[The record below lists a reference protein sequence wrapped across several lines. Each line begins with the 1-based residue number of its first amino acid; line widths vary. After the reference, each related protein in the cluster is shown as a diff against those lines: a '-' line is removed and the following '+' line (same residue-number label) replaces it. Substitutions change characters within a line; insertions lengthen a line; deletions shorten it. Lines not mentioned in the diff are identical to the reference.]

1 MRLKGNNYYI
11 NIINYVIVIIY
22 SKLWVD
28 KYVPKTS
35 KDIIGNIENIDKI
48 KLFLENNIKG
58 GLLITGYSGVGKTLI
73 SHIILKEYG
82 YNIVEFNSSNYNT
95 PTSFKDKL
103 KMIINNCNITMM
115 TSKKYKTAIIID
127 ELDGICRSN
136 NSFMSEIKNYIE
148 NKNNTYISNE
158 VPIICI
164 STKLNNSINKLL
176 LICTHIKL
184 TKPDKKDILLFI
196 DKICKNE
203 NIILNIK
210 NKELLVK
217 NSQYDFRKVLQV
229 LENIKMYFKDSP
241 PSHSDILNT
250 INTFSEK
257 DIDSSL
263 YESIYSINNNK
274 INYFELLGLYNCDKS
289 HIPYLIHQNYNKN
302 LKYNFKDTYKNKLD
316 KMNLY
321 NEYMIESSIMDNYI
335 HKNNKWNMTD
345 YIGILSCGS
354 ANYTLND
361 QNEPKIVKYSKI
373 ETSPIFS
380 KINYQYYNLKM
391 INNISRKLNISYE
404 HFHEYTFRIYKYF
417 IFNKPDINEYGKFLY
432 FIKKCGLTSED
443 FNKSIKLS
451 YLYTTYTRLYTTK
464 KKKEL
469 IKIFNNML
477 I

>member
-1 MRLKGNNYYI
+1 M
-11 NIINYVIVIIY
+11 Y

-35 KDIIGNIENIDKI
+35 NDIIGNIENIDKI
-48 KLFLENNIKG
+48 KSFLENNIKG

-73 SHIILKEYG
+73 SHIILKESG

-164 STKLNNSINKLL
+164 SSKLNNSINKLL
-176 LICTHIKL
+176 LICTHIKI

-196 DKICKNE
+196 DKVCKNE

-241 PSHSDILNT
+241 PSHSDI
-250 INTFSEK
+250 
-257 DIDSSL
+257 
-263 YESIYSINNNK
+263 
-274 INYFELLGLYNCDKS
+274 
-289 HIPYLIHQNYNKN
+289 
-302 LKYNFKDTYKNKLD
+302 
-316 KMNLY
+316 
-321 NEYMIESSIMDNYI
+321 
-335 HKNNKWNMTD
+335 
-345 YIGILSCGS
+345 
-354 ANYTLND
+354 
-361 QNEPKIVKYSKI
+361 
-373 ETSPIFS
+373 
-380 KINYQYYNLKM
+380 
-391 INNISRKLNISYE
+391 
-404 HFHEYTFRIYKYF
+404 
-417 IFNKPDINEYGKFLY
+417 
-432 FIKKCGLTSED
+432 
-443 FNKSIKLS
+443 
-451 YLYTTYTRLYTTK
+451 
-464 KKKEL
+464 
-469 IKIFNNML
+469 
-477 I
+477 